1 MKVTVA
7 RTLDDFMKVMVIRGI
22 IFIGEHG
29 HRYNMEFDEHEL
41 SNRTHMLALD
51 DTNEPIGIMRVLK
64 DGKDAKFERL
74 AVMPEYR
81 KKGVTV
87 NIVKAGIE
95 YCKTQ
100 GIENIYL
107 FCEPQLEKYWSKQN
121 FTRICGGKILKYR
134 GLDLVP
140 VMKKV
145 NESTPITAAERN
157 KIPPILLQQKGEW
170 VLPPEEKMKLLIIK
184 KQRKQHL

>member
-81 KKGVTV
+81 KKGVAV

-95 YCKTQ
+95 YCKTR
-100 GIENIYL
+100 EL
-107 FCEPQLEKYWSKQN
+107 KT
-121 FTRICGGKILKYR
+121 FTCSATSARKILEQTELHPHLRRK
-134 GLDLVP
+134 DF
-140 VMKKV
+140 
-145 NESTPITAAERN
+145 
-157 KIPPILLQQKGEW
+157 KIS
-170 VLPPEEKMKLLIIK
+170 
-184 KQRKQHL
+184 RT

>member
-1 MKVTVA
+1 MNTAKLRELKTFTCSA
-7 RTLDDFMKVMVIRGI
+7 NLSSKN
-22 IFIGEHG
+22 IGA
-29 HRYNMEFDEHEL
+29 
-41 SNRTHMLALD
+41 NR
-51 DTNEPIGIMRVLK
+51 
-64 DGKDAKFERL
+64 
-74 AVMPEYR
+74 
-81 KKGVTV
+81 
-87 NIVKAGIE
+87 
-95 YCKTQ
+95 
-100 GIENIYL
+100 
-107 FCEPQLEKYWSKQN
+107 
-121 FTRICGGKILKYR
+121 TRICGGKILKYR

>member
-29 HRYNMEFDEHEL
+29 HRYN
-41 SNRTHMLALD
+41 
-51 DTNEPIGIMRVLK
+51 
-64 DGKDAKFERL
+64 FERL

-81 KKGVTV
+81 KKGVAV

-184 KQRKQHL
+184 KQRKQLL

>member
-81 KKGVTV
+81 KKGVAV

-107 FCEPQLEKYWSKQN
+107 FCEPQLEKYWSKQKLI
-121 FTRICGGKILKYR
+121 FLKKYQISKQFCNA
-134 GLDLVP
+134 LIDL
-140 VMKKV
+140 
-145 NESTPITAAERN
+145 
-157 KIPPILLQQKGEW
+157 
-170 VLPPEEKMKLLIIK
+170 
-184 KQRKQHL
+184 

>member
-1 MKVTVA
+1 MYKRQA
-7 RTLDDFMKVMVIRGI
+7 
-22 IFIGEHG
+22 
-29 HRYNMEFDEHEL
+29 
-41 SNRTHMLALD
+41 
-51 DTNEPIGIMRVLK
+51 
-64 DGKDAKFERL
+64 
-74 AVMPEYR
+74 
-81 KKGVTV
+81 V

>member
-81 KKGVTV
+81 KKGVAV

-170 VLPPEEKMKLLIIK
+170 VLPPEEKMKLLIIN

>member
-81 KKGVTV
+81 KKGVAV

-95 YCKTQ
+95 YCKLRELKTFTCSANLSSK
-100 GIENIYL
+100 NIGANRTS
-107 FCEPQLEKYWSKQN
+107 PAS
-121 FTRICGGKILKYR
+121 
-134 GLDLVP
+134 
-140 VMKKV
+140 
-145 NESTPITAAERN
+145 AAERF
-157 KIPPILLQQKGEW
+157 
-170 VLPPEEKMKLLIIK
+170 
-184 KQRKQHL
+184 

>member
-81 KKGVTV
+81 KKGVAV

-100 GIENIYL
+100 GIENI
-107 FCEPQLEKYWSKQN
+107 FSG
-121 FTRICGGKILKYR
+121 RIIGR
-134 GLDLVP
+134 
-140 VMKKV
+140 
-145 NESTPITAAERN
+145 
-157 KIPPILLQQKGEW
+157 
-170 VLPPEEKMKLLIIK
+170 KLLF
-184 KQRKQHL
+184 RLFVLRTENLRHLYLCGT